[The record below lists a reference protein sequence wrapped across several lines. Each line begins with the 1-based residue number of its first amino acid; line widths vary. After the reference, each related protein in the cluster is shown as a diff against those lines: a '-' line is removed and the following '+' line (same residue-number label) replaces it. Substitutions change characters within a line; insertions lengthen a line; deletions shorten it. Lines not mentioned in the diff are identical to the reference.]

1 MKATVDSAEE
11 VRRGEDVLLTVT
23 VHAMSPRTHIY
34 RIPKDKYLQE
44 GSPKAGTTLDLE
56 DLSPLI
62 GEEDARLAY
71 ARGVKILAS
80 GDNTKRNLLRKLTE
94 RGFLRE
100 GAEQAVER
108 LVEEGYIREE
118 ELLSRQLA
126 IYAKRL
132 WGPKKFLPNLI
143 EKGFSRADVETALAR
158 MREEG
163 IYDAE
168 AIKAEI
174 LADLPEDDAAARRAR
189 LYKHGF

>member
-1 MKATVDSAEE
+1 MKATVDTVEE
-11 VRRGEDVLLTVT
+11 VRRGEEILLTVT
-23 VHAMSPRTHIY
+23 VHAASPRTHIY
-34 RIPKDKYLQE
+34 RIPKEKYLQE
-44 GSPKAGTTLDLE
+44 GSPEADVTLDLE
-56 DLSPLI
+56 DLSSLI
-62 GEEDARLAY
+62 GEEDVRLAY

-100 GAEQAVER
+100 SAERAVER
-108 LVEEGYIREE
+108 LAEEGYIREE

-143 EKGFSRADVETALAR
+143 EKGFSRADVEAALAHA
-158 MREEG
+158 RETG

-168 AIKAEI
+168 SIKAEI
-174 LADLPEDDAAARRAR
+174 LADLPEGDFAQRRAR